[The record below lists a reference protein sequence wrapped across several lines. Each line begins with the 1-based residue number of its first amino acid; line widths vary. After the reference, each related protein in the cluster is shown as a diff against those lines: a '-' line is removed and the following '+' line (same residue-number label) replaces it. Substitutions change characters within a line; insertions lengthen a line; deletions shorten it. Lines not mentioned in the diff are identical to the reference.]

1 MNMDNLYNYF
11 LRYNEKINFLTI
23 KNIKIE
29 NREYTNID
37 FPINSK
43 VLLKNIKENTF
54 KNEISTKYF
63 IEGIILLNAI
73 DSSFNNIEIL
83 NKFLNSFKNDTII
96 NIVKSKLYFK
106 NLTFDNIL
114 YNVLILRG
122 LVVLNKINDYI
133 KKLYIKN
140 LIMILD
146 YLDENFK
153 ALFLNEIKLEL
164 SKLFFKN
171 ENDPYINIL
180 YGDLNLKE
188 KFYIKSNSFYVR
200 ALNFSND
207 RFLKENISNKISSIK
222 VKVEI
227 ENLLQLIDKFQ
238 YEKAL
243 KILSTINDDK
253 NLDKEDYYWIAYS
266 YNKLNETN
274 LAIKYYEK
282 SLKLNADFL
291 NIFIELGLLY
301 YKINKI
307 NKALKI
313 FEDGLNI
320 YIDDEK
326 LMFNKIIL
334 ELKLNMFEKAKKDI
348 DKILLYEDL
357 DNTIMNDILYL
368 KNLYEND
375 LNK

>member
-1 MNMDNLYNYF
+1 MDNLYNYF

-63 IEGIILLNAI
+63 VEGIILLNAI

-83 NKFLNSFKNDTII
+83 NKFLNSFKNDIII

-274 LAIKYYEK
+274 FAINYYEK

>member
-1 MNMDNLYNYF
+1 MDNLYNYF

-114 YNVLILRG
+114 YNILILRG
-122 LVVLNKINDYI
+122 LVILNKINDYI

-188 KFYIKSNSFYVR
+188 KFYIKSNSFYIR

-207 RFLKENISNKISSIK
+207 KFLKENISNKISSIK

-243 KILSTINDDK
+243 KILSSINDDK

>member
-1 MNMDNLYNYF
+1 MDNLYNYF

-122 LVVLNKINDYI
+122 LVILNKINDYI

-188 KFYIKSNSFYVR
+188 KFYIKSNSFYIR

-243 KILSTINDDK
+243 KILSSINDDK

>member
-1 MNMDNLYNYF
+1 MDNLYNYF

-188 KFYIKSNSFYVR
+188 KFYIKSNSFYIR

-207 RFLKENISNKISSIK
+207 KFLKENISNKISSIK

>member
-1 MNMDNLYNYF
+1 MDNLYNYF

-122 LVVLNKINDYI
+122 LVILNKINDYI

-188 KFYIKSNSFYVR
+188 KFYIKSNSFYIR

-207 RFLKENISNKISSIK
+207 KFLKENISNKISSIK

-243 KILSTINDDK
+243 KILSSINDDK

>member
-1 MNMDNLYNYF
+1 MDNLYNYF

-83 NKFLNSFKNDTII
+83 NKFLNSFKNDIII

-188 KFYIKSNSFYVR
+188 KFYIKSNSFYIR

-207 RFLKENISNKISSIK
+207 KFLKENISNKISSIK

-243 KILSTINDDK
+243 KILSSINDDK

-282 SLKLNADFL
+282 SLKLSADFL

>member
-1 MNMDNLYNYF
+1 MDNLYNYF

-83 NKFLNSFKNDTII
+83 NKFLNSFKNDIII

-188 KFYIKSNSFYVR
+188 KFYIKSNSFYIR

-207 RFLKENISNKISSIK
+207 KFLKENISNKISSIK

-243 KILSTINDDK
+243 KILSSINDDK

-307 NKALKI
+307 NKAVKI

>member
-1 MNMDNLYNYF
+1 MDNLYNYF

-63 IEGIILLNAI
+63 VEGIILLNAI

-83 NKFLNSFKNDTII
+83 NKFLNSFKNDIII

>member
-1 MNMDNLYNYF
+1 MDNLYNYF

-63 IEGIILLNAI
+63 VEGIILLNAI

-83 NKFLNSFKNDTII
+83 NKFLNSFKNDIII

-122 LVVLNKINDYI
+122 LIVLNKINDYI

-238 YEKAL
+238 YEKAI
-243 KILSTINDDK
+243 KILSSINDNK

-282 SLKLNADFL
+282 ALKLNADFL

>member
-1 MNMDNLYNYF
+1 MDNLYNYF

-122 LVVLNKINDYI
+122 LVILNKINDYI

-188 KFYIKSNSFYVR
+188 KFYIKSNSFYIR

-207 RFLKENISNKISSIK
+207 KFLKENISNKISSIK

-243 KILSTINDDK
+243 KILSSINDDK

-334 ELKLNMFEKAKKDI
+334 ELKLNMFEKARKDI

>member
-1 MNMDNLYNYF
+1 MDNLYNYF

-188 KFYIKSNSFYVR
+188 KFYIKSNSFYIR

-207 RFLKENISNKISSIK
+207 KFLKENISNKISSIK

-243 KILSTINDDK
+243 KILSSINDDK

>member
-1 MNMDNLYNYF
+1 MDNLYNYF

-83 NKFLNSFKNDTII
+83 NKFLNSFKNDIII

-243 KILSTINDDK
+243 KILSSINDDK

>member
-1 MNMDNLYNYF
+1 MDNLYNYF

-63 IEGIILLNAI
+63 VEGIILLNAI

-83 NKFLNSFKNDTII
+83 NKFLNSFKNDIII

-122 LVVLNKINDYI
+122 LIVLNKINDYI

-238 YEKAL
+238 YEKAI
-243 KILSTINDDK
+243 KILSSINDNK

-282 SLKLNADFL
+282 ALKLNADFL

-334 ELKLNMFEKAKKDI
+334 ELKLNMFEKARKDI

>member
-1 MNMDNLYNYF
+1 MDNLYNYF

-83 NKFLNSFKNDTII
+83 NKFLNSFKNDIII
-96 NIVKSKLYFK
+96 NIAKSKLYFK

-122 LVVLNKINDYI
+122 LVILNKINDYI

-188 KFYIKSNSFYVR
+188 KFYIKSNSFYIR

-207 RFLKENISNKISSIK
+207 KFLKENISNKISSIK

-238 YEKAL
+238 YEKAI
-243 KILSTINDDK
+243 KILSSINDDK

-282 SLKLNADFL
+282 ALKLNADFL

>member
-1 MNMDNLYNYF
+1 MDNLYNYF

-83 NKFLNSFKNDTII
+83 NKFLNSFKNDIII

-188 KFYIKSNSFYVR
+188 KFYIKSNSFYIR

>member
-1 MNMDNLYNYF
+1 MDNLYNYF

-83 NKFLNSFKNDTII
+83 NKFLNSFKNDIII

-238 YEKAL
+238 YEKAI
-243 KILSTINDDK
+243 KILSSINDNK

-282 SLKLNADFL
+282 ALKLNADFL

>member
-1 MNMDNLYNYF
+1 MDNLYNYF

-122 LVVLNKINDYI
+122 LVILNKINDYI

-146 YLDENFK
+146 
-153 ALFLNEIKLEL
+153 L
-164 SKLFFKN
+164 S
-171 ENDPYINIL
+171 
-180 YGDLNLKE
+180 
-188 KFYIKSNSFYVR
+188 
-200 ALNFSND
+200 
-207 RFLKENISNKISSIK
+207 
-222 VKVEI
+222 
-227 ENLLQLIDKFQ
+227 LIH
-238 YEKAL
+238 
-243 KILSTINDDK
+243 I
-253 NLDKEDYYWIAYS
+253 
-266 YNKLNETN
+266 
-274 LAIKYYEK
+274 
-282 SLKLNADFL
+282 
-291 NIFIELGLLY
+291 
-301 YKINKI
+301 
-307 NKALKI
+307 
-313 FEDGLNI
+313 
-320 YIDDEK
+320 
-326 LMFNKIIL
+326 
-334 ELKLNMFEKAKKDI
+334 
-348 DKILLYEDL
+348 
-357 DNTIMNDILYL
+357 
-368 KNLYEND
+368 
-375 LNK
+375 

>member
-1 MNMDNLYNYF
+1 MDNLYNYF

-73 DSSFNNIEIL
+73 DSSINNIEIL
-83 NKFLNSFKNDTII
+83 NKFLNSFKNDIII
-96 NIVKSKLYFK
+96 NIAKSKLYFK

-122 LVVLNKINDYI
+122 LVILNKINDYI

-188 KFYIKSNSFYVR
+188 KFYIKSNSFYIR

-207 RFLKENISNKISSIK
+207 KFLKENISNKISSIK

-238 YEKAL
+238 YEKAI
-243 KILSTINDDK
+243 KILSSINDDK

-282 SLKLNADFL
+282 ALKLNADFL

>member
-1 MNMDNLYNYF
+1 MDNLYNYF

-188 KFYIKSNSFYVR
+188 KFYIKSNSFYIR

-207 RFLKENISNKISSIK
+207 KFLKENISNKISSIK

-238 YEKAL
+238 YEKAI
-243 KILSTINDDK
+243 KILSSINDDK

>member
-1 MNMDNLYNYF
+1 MDNLYNYF

-122 LVVLNKINDYI
+122 LVILNKINDYI

-188 KFYIKSNSFYVR
+188 KFYIKSNSFYIR

-238 YEKAL
+238 YEKAI
-243 KILSTINDDK
+243 KILSSINDDK

-282 SLKLNADFL
+282 ALKLNADFL

-334 ELKLNMFEKAKKDI
+334 ELKLNMFEKARKDI

>member
-1 MNMDNLYNYF
+1 MDNLYNYF

-83 NKFLNSFKNDTII
+83 NKFLNSFKNDIII

-188 KFYIKSNSFYVR
+188 KFYIKSNSFYIR

-207 RFLKENISNKISSIK
+207 KFLKENISNKISSIK

-243 KILSTINDDK
+243 KILSSINDDK

>member
-1 MNMDNLYNYF
+1 MDNLYNYF

-83 NKFLNSFKNDTII
+83 NKFLNSFKNDIII

>member
-1 MNMDNLYNYF
+1 MDNLYNYF

>member
-1 MNMDNLYNYF
+1 MDNLYNYF

-63 IEGIILLNAI
+63 VEGIILLNAI

-83 NKFLNSFKNDTII
+83 NKFLNSFKNDIII

-122 LVVLNKINDYI
+122 LIVLNKINDYI

-188 KFYIKSNSFYVR
+188 KFYIKSNSFYIR

-274 LAIKYYEK
+274 FAIKYYEK

>member
-1 MNMDNLYNYF
+1 MDNLYNYF

-83 NKFLNSFKNDTII
+83 NKFLNSFKNDIII

-122 LVVLNKINDYI
+122 LVILNKINDYI

-188 KFYIKSNSFYVR
+188 KFYIKSNSFYIR

-207 RFLKENISNKISSIK
+207 KFLKENISNKISSIK

-238 YEKAL
+238 YEKAI
-243 KILSTINDDK
+243 KILSSINDDK

-282 SLKLNADFL
+282 ALKLNADFL

>member
-1 MNMDNLYNYF
+1 MDNLYNYF

-29 NREYTNID
+29 NRECTNID

-83 NKFLNSFKNDTII
+83 NKFLNSFKNDIII
-96 NIVKSKLYFK
+96 NIAKSKLYFK

-122 LVVLNKINDYI
+122 LVILNKINDYI

-188 KFYIKSNSFYVR
+188 KFYIKSNSFYIR

-207 RFLKENISNKISSIK
+207 KFLKENISNKISSIK

-238 YEKAL
+238 YEKAI
-243 KILSTINDDK
+243 KILSSINDDK

-282 SLKLNADFL
+282 ALKLNADFL

>member
-1 MNMDNLYNYF
+1 MDNLYNYF

-83 NKFLNSFKNDTII
+83 NKFLNSFKNDIII
-96 NIVKSKLYFK
+96 NIAKSKLYFK

-122 LVVLNKINDYI
+122 LVILNKINDYI

-188 KFYIKSNSFYVR
+188 KFYIKSNSFYIR

-207 RFLKENISNKISSIK
+207 KFLKENISNKISSIK

-238 YEKAL
+238 YEKAI
-243 KILSTINDDK
+243 KILSSINDDK

-274 LAIKYYEK
+274 LAINYYEK

>member
-1 MNMDNLYNYF
+1 MDNLYNYF

-83 NKFLNSFKNDTII
+83 NKFLNSFKNDIII
-96 NIVKSKLYFK
+96 NIAKSKLYFK

-122 LVVLNKINDYI
+122 LVILNKINDYI

-188 KFYIKSNSFYVR
+188 KFYIKSNSFYIR

-282 SLKLNADFL
+282 ALKLNADFL

>member
-1 MNMDNLYNYF
+1 
-11 LRYNEKINFLTI
+11 
-23 KNIKIE
+23 
-29 NREYTNID
+29 
-37 FPINSK
+37 
-43 VLLKNIKENTF
+43 
-54 KNEISTKYF
+54 
-63 IEGIILLNAI
+63 
-73 DSSFNNIEIL
+73 
-83 NKFLNSFKNDTII
+83 
-96 NIVKSKLYFK
+96 
-106 NLTFDNIL
+106 
-114 YNVLILRG
+114 
-122 LVVLNKINDYI
+122 
-133 KKLYIKN
+133 
-140 LIMILD
+140 MILD

-188 KFYIKSNSFYVR
+188 KFYIKSNSFYIR

-207 RFLKENISNKISSIK
+207 KFLKENISNKISSIK

-238 YEKAL
+238 YEKAI
-243 KILSTINDDK
+243 KILSSINDDK

>member
-1 MNMDNLYNYF
+1 MDNLYNYF

-83 NKFLNSFKNDTII
+83 NKFLNSFKNDIII

-122 LVVLNKINDYI
+122 LVILNKINDYI

-188 KFYIKSNSFYVR
+188 KFYIKSNSFYIR

-207 RFLKENISNKISSIK
+207 KFLKENISNKISSIK

-238 YEKAL
+238 YEKAI
-243 KILSTINDDK
+243 KILSSINDDK

-282 SLKLNADFL
+282 ALKLNADFL

-357 DNTIMNDILYL
+357 DNTIMNNILYL

>member
-1 MNMDNLYNYF
+1 MDNLYNYF

-83 NKFLNSFKNDTII
+83 NKFLNSFKNDIII

-274 LAIKYYEK
+274 LAINYYEK

>member
-1 MNMDNLYNYF
+1 MDNLYNYF

-188 KFYIKSNSFYVR
+188 KFYIKSNSFYIR

-207 RFLKENISNKISSIK
+207 KFLKENISNKISSIK

-266 YNKLNETN
+266 CNKLNETN

>member
-1 MNMDNLYNYF
+1 MDNLYNYF

-83 NKFLNSFKNDTII
+83 NKFLNSFKNDIII

-188 KFYIKSNSFYVR
+188 KFYIKSNSFYIR

-207 RFLKENISNKISSIK
+207 KFLKENISNKISSIK

-238 YEKAL
+238 YEKAI
-243 KILSTINDDK
+243 KILSSINDDK

>member
-1 MNMDNLYNYF
+1 MDNLYNYF

-83 NKFLNSFKNDTII
+83 NKFLNSFKNDIII

-188 KFYIKSNSFYVR
+188 KFYIKSNSFYIR

-207 RFLKENISNKISSIK
+207 KFLKENISNKISSIK

-238 YEKAL
+238 YEKAI
-243 KILSTINDDK
+243 KILSSINDDK

-282 SLKLNADFL
+282 ALKLNADFL

>member
-1 MNMDNLYNYF
+1 MDNLYNYF

-83 NKFLNSFKNDTII
+83 NKFLNSFKNDIII

-326 LMFNKIIL
+326 LIFNKIIL

>member
-1 MNMDNLYNYF
+1 MDNLYNYF

-83 NKFLNSFKNDTII
+83 NKFLNSFKNDIII

-282 SLKLNADFL
+282 ALKLNADFL